1 MLVCHPRIGDVY
13 TLRFEGSGSVQS
25 GVRPGVVFQ
34 NDIGNANSPNVV
46 VFPLTSNL
54 RRAHLPTHVLIRA
67 ADTGLYRDSVVL
79 CENPFCLPKE
89 NLMRYIT
96 TLSNDYMKEVAAASL
111 MASGAISFLE
121 PDALLK
127 VWRQTLNLNGAR

>member
-1 MLVCHPRIGDVY
+1 MLVSHPRIGDVY
-13 TLRFEGSGSVQS
+13 TLRFEGAGSVQS

-46 VFPLTSNL
+46 VFPMTSNL
-54 RRAHLPTHVLIRA
+54 RRAQLPTHVLIRA
-67 ADTGLYRDSVVL
+67 ADTRLHKDSVVL
-79 CENPFCLPKE
+79 CENPYCVPKE
-89 NLMRYIT
+89 SLMRYIT
-96 TLSNDYMKEVAAASL
+96 RLSDDYLKEIAVASI

>member
-1 MLVCHPRIGDVY
+1 MLVSHPRIGDVY
-13 TLRFEGSGSVQS
+13 TLRFEGAGSVQS

-46 VFPLTSNL
+46 VFPMTSNL
-54 RRAHLPTHVLIRA
+54 RRAQLPTHVLIRA
-67 ADTGLYRDSVVL
+67 ADTRLHKDSVVL
-79 CENPFCLPKE
+79 CENPYCVPKE

-96 TLSNDYMKEVAAASL
+96 TLSNDYMKEIAAASL

>member
-67 ADTGLYRDSVVL
+67 ADTGLHRDSVVL

-121 PDALLK
+121 PDALLN

>member
-1 MLVCHPRIGDVY
+1 MLVSHPRIGDVF

-25 GVRPGVVFQ
+25 GIRPGVVFQ

-46 VFPLTSNL
+46 VFPMTTNL
-54 RRAHLPTHVLIRA
+54 RRARLPTHVLIRA
-67 ADTGLYRDSVVL
+67 ADTMLSRDSVVL
-79 CENPFCLPKE
+79 CENPFCLPKG

-96 TLSNDYMKEVAAASL
+96 TLQNDYMKEIATASL

-121 PDALLK
+121 PDALLY

>member
-1 MLVCHPRIGDVY
+1 MLVSHPRIGDVY
-13 TLRFEGSGSVQS
+13 TLRFEGAGSVQS

-46 VFPLTSNL
+46 VFPMTSNL
-54 RRAHLPTHVLIRA
+54 RRAQLPTHVLIRA
-67 ADTGLYRDSVVL
+67 ADTRLYKDSVVL
-79 CENPFCLPKE
+79 CENPFCVPKE

-96 TLSNDYMKEVAAASL
+96 TLSNDYMKEIAAASL

-121 PDALLK
+121 PDALLN